1 MDLNVNVKITAPAI
15 CEALKELAMA
25 YAGRTKATA
34 TEAAKNLEG
43 ATMGALDK
51 VTAPVQSAPTAP
63 VTPAQP
69 AAPVPPTN
77 PPTPVTPPAPAA
89 PVAPEQAA
97 PTAPAPVAP
106 TVTLDKIKA
115 AGAGLA
121 AQGKTAQLMELITKY
136 GVKSIL
142 DLKPTQFDAM
152 AADLVIGASL
162 AEMHYGP
169 QV

>member
-34 TEAAKNLEG
+34 TEAAKNLEE

-51 VTAPVQSAPTAP
+51 VTAPVQPAPTAP

-77 PPTPVTPPAPAA
+77 PAPVTPPVPAA

-152 AADLVIGASL
+152 ANDLRALGASL
-162 AEMHYGP
+162 
-169 QV
+169 